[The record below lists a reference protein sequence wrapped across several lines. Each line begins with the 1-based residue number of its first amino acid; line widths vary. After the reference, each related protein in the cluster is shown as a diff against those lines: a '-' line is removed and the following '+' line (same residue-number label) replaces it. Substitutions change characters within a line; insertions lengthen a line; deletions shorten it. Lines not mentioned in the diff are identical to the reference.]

1 MVGASHWSRNNG
13 GIEVRWKLVCSI
25 STQPQSQFLKHRTSA
40 KTMSDQEEPEMKR
53 MRMMCEVQ
61 FNDRNARTRYVLMV
75 LNRLWGDRGINT
87 IFYTRRIIVYV
98 RETQPIS
105 CDVHHWL
112 DGYGPCFCPVQ
123 RRHITPPSPP
133 QAPAPPSPP
142 QSFWDSIPEQLLNGP
157 PSSDDD
163 DTAE

>member
-1 MVGASHWSRNNG
+1 
-13 GIEVRWKLVCSI
+13 
-25 STQPQSQFLKHRTSA
+25 
-40 KTMSDQEEPEMKR
+40 MSDQEEPEMKR
-53 MRMMCEVQ
+53 MRMMCEVK

-123 RRHITPPSPP
+123 RPLLAT
-133 QAPAPPSPP
+133 PPSPP

>member
-1 MVGASHWSRNNG
+1 MV
-13 GIEVRWKLVCSI
+13 CCI

-53 MRMMCEVQ
+53 MRMMCEVW

-87 IFYTRRIIVYV
+87 LFYTRRIVVFV
-98 RETQPIS
+98 RETQPIP
-105 CDVHHWL
+105 CDVHGCLCDVHYY
-112 DGYGPCFCPVQ
+112 DYGPCFCPVQ
-123 RRHITPPSPP
+123 RPRQLVADGGWHITPPSPP

>member
-1 MVGASHWSRNNG
+1 MRFS
-13 GIEVRWKLVCSI
+13 WKLREHLAI
-25 STQPQSQFLKHRTSA
+25 GLLYLNTTTTQFPKHRTSA

-53 MRMMCEVQ
+53 LRVSDYHP
-61 FNDRNARTRYVLMV
+61 NGDWNYARTRYVLMV
-75 LNRLWGDRGINT
+75 LNRLWGDRGVNT
-87 IFYTRRIIVYV
+87 LFYTRRIVVFV
-98 RETQPIS
+98 RETQPIP
-105 CDVHHWL
+105 CDVHSWL
-112 DGYGPCFCPVQ
+112 DYGPCFCPVQ
-123 RRHITPPSPP
+123 RPRQLVAAAPPSPP